1 MELFKT
7 NVYHD
12 NILLSLF
19 CYIHV
24 VFDKTGKNWEPM
36 QKIPSILVQSCH
48 KLLLH
53 ILKEFTSFD
62 ILSIFCLPPRNLL
75 Y

>member
-1 MELFKT
+1 MKLFKT

-24 VFDKTGKNWEPM
+24 VFDKISKNWEPM
-36 QKIPSILVQSCH
+36 QKNPSILST
-48 KLLLH
+48 
-53 ILKEFTSFD
+53 IMS
-62 ILSIFCLPPRNLL
+62 
-75 Y
+75 